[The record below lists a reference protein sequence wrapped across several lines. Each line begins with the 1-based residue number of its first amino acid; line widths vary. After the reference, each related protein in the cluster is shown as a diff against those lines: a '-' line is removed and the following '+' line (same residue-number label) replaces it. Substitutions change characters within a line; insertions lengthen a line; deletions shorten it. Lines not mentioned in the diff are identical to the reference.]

1 MKTNFFVTFSVS
13 VLISLSVNSKQIIP
27 AEPSINAKSW
37 ILIDAST
44 GTVILEKNADLR
56 LPPASLAKMMTTY
69 ITSNEIKAGRI
80 KPEDLVT
87 ISDNAWRKGGAK
99 TGGSTMFLDPRSK
112 VPVIDLMKGV
122 IIQSGNDASIAL
134 AEHISGGEIAFADL
148 MNQQAELLQM
158 TNSEFKNSSG
168 LPEEGMYSSARDL
181 SKIANAIIKDH
192 PTSYKIYSEKYFK
205 HNNINQPNRNRL
217 LWRDKSVDGLKTGRT
232 DEAGFCLVASAERED
247 MRLIS
252 VVLGASNDETRSRES
267 QRLLSYGFRYFN
279 TQTLFK
285 SKEIIKSDVKIWFG
299 TEKFL
304 NLTIKED
311 AILTFPRG
319 AEDDLKAEF
328 TIDEVIKAPVKV
340 GDPLGLLKISL
351 ENELLLEIPLV
362 SSQNITE
369 GNFISRIIDWL
380 VLFFTN
386 LLSWDKA

>member
-69 ITSNEIKAGRI
+69 ITSNEIKAGRMN
-80 KPEDLVT
+80 PEDLVT

-112 VPVIDLMKGV
+112 VPVIDLMRGV

-386 LLSWDKA
+386 LLS